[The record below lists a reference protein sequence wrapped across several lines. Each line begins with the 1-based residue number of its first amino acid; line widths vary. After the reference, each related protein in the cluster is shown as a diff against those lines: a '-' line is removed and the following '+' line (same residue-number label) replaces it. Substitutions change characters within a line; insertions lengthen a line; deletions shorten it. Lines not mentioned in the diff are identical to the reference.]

1 MYCANETEVPLS
13 SEIREGMKHDEEA
26 SIAPTAAT
34 LSGVA
39 EHLGLSRTAARDLEI
54 QGVIDRT
61 AGLGACRLA
70 YIRHLR
76 SRRPSGGAM
85 QERILAAKA
94 RAIELR
100 NAQTEHKLVP
110 VGEAQEALDTCMG
123 WMISELMS
131 MPAAV
136 TRDLALRRTMEDW
149 IYHMRERVCSRIK
162 AHADA
167 LEQTGKAANSAGVD
181 HGSRTRSGHRTSVRH
196 SSDLGGASR

>member
-1 MYCANETEVPLS
+1 MS
-13 SEIREGMKHDEEA
+13 SEVREGMKPDDEA
-26 SIAPTAAT
+26 SITATAAT

-76 SRRPSGGAM
+76 SRRSSGGAP

-110 VGEAQEALDTCMG
+110 VGEVQEVLDTCMG

-136 TRDLALRRTMEDW
+136 TRDLELRRTMETW
-149 IYHMRERVCSRIK
+149 IHHMRERVCSTIK

-167 LEQTGKAANSAGVD
+167 LAQTGKAANSAGID
-181 HGSRTRSGHRTSVRH
+181 HGPRIRSGRRPP
-196 SSDLGGASR
+196 DF